1 MKIEVI
7 DYKSSS
13 ASNKFVKS
21 LEKTGFA
28 VLKNHSIDSDLI
40 KSVYSD
46 WESFFKSDA
55 KHNYKF
61 DSKSQDG
68 YFAFGLENA
77 KNHLD
82 KDLKKFFQVYK
93 WGKYPKKLNND
104 TMLLFQNL
112 CELASE
118 LL

>member
-46 WESFFKSDA
+46 WESFFKTDA
-55 KHNYKF
+55 KHNYTDAFEYFKENGIFNTVIADSFRENILEKGNTEPPMDMYIKF
-61 DSKSQDG
+61 R
-68 YFAFGLENA
+68 
-77 KNHLD
+77 
-82 KDLKKFFQVYK
+82 
-93 WGKYPKKLNND
+93 GKEPD
-104 TMLLFQNL
+104 PDALLRRDNL
-112 CELASE
+112 I
-118 LL
+118 